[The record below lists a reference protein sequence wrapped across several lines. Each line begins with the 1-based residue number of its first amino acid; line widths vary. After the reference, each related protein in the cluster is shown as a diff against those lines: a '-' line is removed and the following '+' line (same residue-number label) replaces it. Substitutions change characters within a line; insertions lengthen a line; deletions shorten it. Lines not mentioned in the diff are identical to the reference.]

1 MNGSFRLPVLIAL
14 CSAASFVPP
23 AEAAD
28 RMRPGQWAGTTVA
41 GGKTFPT
48 LSCISQA
55 DAEAINGDAKA
66 VQGYLEKI
74 IPPESCQISNV
85 KEDGGKI
92 VYSASCYGQPPKIVT
107 TDYHG
112 TSFEVSDSRGS
123 KTEAKLVG
131 VCK

>member
-14 CSAASFVPP
+14 CSAASFVLP

-28 RMRPGQWAGTTVA
+28 RMRPVQWAGTTVA

-74 IPPESCQISNV
+74 IPQKAARSRTSKWMAARSSIRPLAM
-85 KEDGGKI
+85 
-92 VYSASCYGQPPKIVT
+92 ASPQRSSPRFT
-107 TDYHG
+107 TALA
-112 TSFEVSDSRGS
+112 S
-123 KTEAKLVG
+123 K
-131 VCK
+131 